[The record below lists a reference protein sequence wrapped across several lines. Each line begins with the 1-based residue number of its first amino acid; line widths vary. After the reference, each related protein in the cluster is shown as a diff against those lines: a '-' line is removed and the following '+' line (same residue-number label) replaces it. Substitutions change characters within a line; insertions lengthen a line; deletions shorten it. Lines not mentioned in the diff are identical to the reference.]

1 MTTGKTR
8 TTDEK
13 AQFRESLERNR
24 RKLEDWP
31 EWMRQ
36 GSVGE
41 RVVRE
46 TASEGED
53 RAHRDEEK

>member
-1 MTTGKTR
+1 MTTGKSR

-24 RKLEDWP
+24 RKLESWP

-41 RVVRE
+41 RAVRE
-46 TASEGED
+46 TASEANK
-53 RAHRDEEK
+53 RAHRDDSK